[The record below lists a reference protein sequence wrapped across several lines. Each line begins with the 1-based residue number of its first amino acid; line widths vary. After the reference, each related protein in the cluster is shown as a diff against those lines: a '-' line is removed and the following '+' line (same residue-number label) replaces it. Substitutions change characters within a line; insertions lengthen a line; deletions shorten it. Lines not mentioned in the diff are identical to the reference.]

1 MFRLICLSLLIC
13 SAAHCVEEISLDSL
27 KHAKSEEQMVKIR
40 GFLYRSETGRIILA
54 KEPGLK
60 TCCVGAPA
68 QADRQVVVE
77 GLQHI
82 PKGPSY
88 QVIALEGILY
98 QVQDE
103 YRLRIVHS
111 GPH

>member
-1 MFRLICLSLLIC
+1 
-13 SAAHCVEEISLDSL
+13 
-27 KHAKSEEQMVKIR
+27 MVKIR
-40 GFLYRSETGRIILA
+40 GFLYRSETGRTILA
-54 KEPGLK
+54 KEPGLR
-60 TCCVGAPA
+60 TCCIGSAA

-77 GLQHI
+77 GLQEM

-98 QVQDE
+98 QVEDE

-111 GPH
+111 EAVKKSRKEAVCLF